1 MNNSSKN
8 SGNISGKISK
18 ELWSLFWTQFFGALN
33 DNVFKN
39 ALVILITY
47 QGISLFGINSG
58 ALVAMS
64 GGVFISPF
72 FFLSATSGQLADRL
86 EKTQLVKWIKQF
98 EIGIALLAG
107 IGLFINNY
115 PLLLLVLFLFGLHST
130 FFGPLKYSLIPHYT
144 KNEHLVFSNALISS
158 GTFIAILVGTI
169 LGGFAVSAQSNLWA
183 LKFLLILF
191 AGLGVYFANRLPKVE
206 QVHHEEIAHIDWNFY
221 SSTKDILKLV
231 FKNPLIA
238 VLILGLSWF
247 WFLGAGLLSLLPLL
261 SKNIFH
267 GNERVATLMLFTF
280 TIGMGVG
287 PFFLER
293 MTRGRVVRS
302 LIPLSLVAMSFFI
315 FDIALV
321 INQLSKQS
329 AFLTIISTIK
339 GDLTIKEFFSLKM
352 STRIVIDLFFLAF
365 FGGVFTVPQF
375 AELQRVT
382 GIHELSRI
390 IAGNNIINAL
400 AMVSVSVMLMI
411 LHQMHFSLAIIFG
424 LLGVLNILMSVTLIF
439 FYRREFNK
447 FWRF

>member
-1 MNNSSKN
+1 MNKSAA
-8 SGNISGKISK
+8 KIPS

-47 QGISLFGINSG
+47 QGVTLFGINSG
-58 ALVAMS
+58 ALVALS
-64 GGVFISPF
+64 GGVFISSF
-72 FFLSATSGQLADRL
+72 FFLSATSGQLADKL
-86 EKTQLVKWIKQF
+86 EKTQLVRWIKQF
-98 EIGIALLAG
+98 EIVIALLAG
-107 IGLFINNY
+107 IGLFISHY
-115 PLLLLVLFLFGLHST
+115 PLLLFVLFLFGLHST
-130 FFGPLKYSLIPHYT
+130 FFGPLKYSLIPHYS
-144 KNEHLVFSNALISS
+144 KKENLVFSNALISS

-169 LGGFAVSAQSNLWA
+169 LGGIAASSSGNLWG

-191 AGLGVYFANRLPKVE
+191 AGLGYFYAKRLPAVE
-206 QVHHEEIAHIDWNFY
+206 IHHESTHIDFNFFT
-221 SSTKDILKLV
+221 STRDILKLV

-238 VLILGLSWF
+238 VLIIGLSWF

-267 GNERVATLMLFTF
+267 GNEQVATLMLFTF

-293 MTRGRVVRS
+293 ATRGRVVRA
-302 LIPLSLVAMSFFI
+302 LIPLSLVGMSFFI

-321 INQLSKQS
+321 INQVSKQS
-329 AFLTIISTIK
+329 SFLTVLTTIK
-339 GDLTIKEFFSLKM
+339 GDLSIKEFFSVNR
-352 STRIVIDLFFLAF
+352 SARVVFDLFFLSF

-382 GIHELSRI
+382 GAHELSRI

-411 LHQMHFSLAIIFG
+411 LHQMHVSLAVIFG
-424 LLGVLNILMSVTLIF
+424 ILGILNILMSVGLIF
-439 FYRREFNK
+439 FYRHEFNK